1 MKKCLIFFLVF
12 LTGCATTGNE
22 SLKGMSEEDVAAIIT
37 VGETTKDQVQAI
49 FGSPFQTSFTDGGAL
64 IWTFQ
69 YDDTSALTAETV
81 GSVLLTMGIAGTKSR
96 GVRSQLVVMFNEDDI
111 VQRYNMSN
119 SYIESGTI
127 LFGT

>member
-119 SYIESGTI
+119 SDIESGTI
-127 LFGT
+127 LFGN

>member
-96 GVRSQLVVMFNEDDI
+96 GV
-111 VQRYNMSN
+111 
-119 SYIESGTI
+119 
-127 LFGT
+127 